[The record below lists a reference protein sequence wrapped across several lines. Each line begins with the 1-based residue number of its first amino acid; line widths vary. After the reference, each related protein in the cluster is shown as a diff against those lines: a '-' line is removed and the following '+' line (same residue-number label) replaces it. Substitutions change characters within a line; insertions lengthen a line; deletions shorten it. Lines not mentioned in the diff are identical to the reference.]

1 MNYMEVEKEDL
12 KNNVKQYISIEDEI
26 SKLRIAIRERNK
38 KLKLLSSMIINEM
51 ETNNIT
57 DININNG
64 KLVYKNTTTYKS
76 INKKSLMD
84 GLILYF
90 NKDEVKA
97 VDAHTIIYNNR
108 EKQNKV
114 FLKLKK
120 F

>member
-1 MNYMEVEKEDL
+1 MELENDDL
-12 KNNVKQYISIEDEI
+12 KNNVKQYISLEEEI

-51 ETNNIT
+51 ESNNIT

-64 KLVYKNTTTYKS
+64 KLVYKNTTTYKGL
-76 INKKSLMD
+76 NKKSLMN

-90 NKDEVKA
+90 NKDESRA
-97 VDAHTIIYNNR
+97 VDAHKIIYNNR

-114 FLKLKK
+114 FLALKK